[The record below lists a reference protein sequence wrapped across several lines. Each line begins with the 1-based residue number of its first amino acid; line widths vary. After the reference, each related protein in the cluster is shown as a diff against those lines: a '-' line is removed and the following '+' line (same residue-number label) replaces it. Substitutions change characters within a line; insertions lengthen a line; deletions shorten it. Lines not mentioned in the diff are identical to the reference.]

1 MSRAVNFNLHATR
14 AYFLIIFDFYFHTG
28 WLASQSDLM
37 FMTSKMVHIEG
48 MDVDFCFHKKN
59 IQKCNG
65 FVTDGRV
72 EYQTSFFDQLD
83 PERMSVTKPLHIQIF
98 FW

>member
-1 MSRAVNFNLHATR
+1 MHREL
-14 AYFLIIFDFYFHTG
+14 FLICDFQMGSTG
-28 WLASQSDLM
+28 QLASQSDLM
-37 FMTSKMVHIEG
+37 FMTYKVVHIEG

-72 EYQTSFFDQLD
+72 EY
-83 PERMSVTKPLHIQIF
+83 
-98 FW
+98 

>member
-1 MSRAVNFNLHATR
+1 MSC
-14 AYFLIIFDFYFHTG
+14 TG

-37 FMTSKMVHIEG
+37 FMTYKVVHIEG
-48 MDVDFCFHKKN
+48 MDVEFCFHKKN
-59 IQKCNG
+59 IKKCNG
-65 FVTDGRV
+65 CVTDGRF

>member
-1 MSRAVNFNLHATR
+1 MF
-14 AYFLIIFDFYFHTG
+14 FLIGDFRMYYTYR
-28 WLASQSDLM
+28 LASQSDLM
-37 FMTSKMVHIEG
+37 FMTYKVVHIEG

-59 IQKCNG
+59 IQICNG

-72 EYQTSFFDQLD
+72 EYQTYFFDQFD
-83 PERMSVTKPLHIQIF
+83 PQRMSVTKPLHIQIF